1 MFGFYRNFAYNL
13 KKCKIMIDFSQFDSL
28 IAMTMYFNNEEV
40 CKNAIIETRWGKGEQ
55 QDVVCPYC
63 GKHHVKMSKS
73 GRFHCTACNH
83 NFSCKVGTIFED
95 SNLSLVKWFIAM
107 YFISSHKKGV
117 SSHQLSRD
125 IKVTQKTAWYML
137 QKVRALYAQ
146 NDSEAL
152 EGEVECDEVCIGGK
166 EKWKH
171 ASMRTPNTQG
181 RSTKTK
187 TPVFGMMERSTIIN
201 AKGEEE
207 FMSYVRAMV
216 VEKTDRATLLPIIGQ
231 FIAEGST
238 VFTDELNAYNQ
249 VGNMG
254 YNHRICN
261 HGALQFVCEDD
272 GSVYTNNIEGFW
284 SHFRRMITGCYHDVS
299 DEHLQSYIDEACF
312 RWNTRKAS
320 QSERFSDMFNKSIG
334 LVKPNSVF
342 VLCHKAV

>member
-1 MFGFYRNFAYNL
+1 
-13 KKCKIMIDFSQFDSL
+13 MIDFSQFDSF
-28 IAMTMYFNNEEV
+28 IAMTMYFNNEAV
-40 CKNAIIETRWGKGEQ
+40 CRNAIVETRWGIGEE
-55 QDVVCPYC
+55 QDIVCPYC
-63 GKHHVKMSKS
+63 GKHHCATRKDGKF
-73 GRFHCTACNH
+73 RCNH
-83 NFSCKVGTIFED
+83 CKRNFTCKVGTIFED

-107 YFISSHKKGV
+107 YLISSHKKGI
-117 SSHQLSRD
+117 SSCQLARD

-146 NDSEAL
+146 KDSEAL
-152 EGEVECDEVCIGGK
+152 SGEVECDEVYIGGK

-171 ASMRTPNTQG
+171 KSMRTPNTQG

-187 TPVFGMMERSTIIN
+187 TPVFGMMERSTIVN

-207 FMSYVRAMV
+207 FMSYVRSIV
-216 VEKTDRATLLPIIGQ
+216 VEKTDKNTLLPIIGQ
-231 FIAEGST
+231 FIGEGST

-320 QSERFSDMFNKSIG
+320 ESERFSDMFNKSIG
-334 LVKPNSVF
+334 LIVTWSELK
-342 VLCHKAV
+342 LCKVA